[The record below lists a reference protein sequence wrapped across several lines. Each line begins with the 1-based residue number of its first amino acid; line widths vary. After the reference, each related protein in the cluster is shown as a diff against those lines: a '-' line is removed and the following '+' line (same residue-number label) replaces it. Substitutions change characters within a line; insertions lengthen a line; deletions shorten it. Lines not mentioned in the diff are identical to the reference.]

1 MNKKL
6 VTDRYI
12 SSFLEQLYLLV
23 KAGVPL
29 DESIGMLSKGESNK
43 ESKELLNSLL
53 KDLLEGK
60 DLHTAIDNSKVF
72 PH

>member
-29 DESIGMLSKGESNK
+29 DESIGMLSKG
-43 ESKELLNSLL
+43 
-53 KDLLEGK
+53 
-60 DLHTAIDNSKVF
+60 
-72 PH
+72 